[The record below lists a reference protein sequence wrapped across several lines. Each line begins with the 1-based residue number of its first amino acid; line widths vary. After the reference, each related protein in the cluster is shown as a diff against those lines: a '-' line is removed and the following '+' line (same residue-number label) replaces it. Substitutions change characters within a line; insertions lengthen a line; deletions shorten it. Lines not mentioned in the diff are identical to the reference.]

1 MGVVFDVLLLIL
13 LGYSMYMGYKN
24 GFLVSTS
31 GIIAIILAAVLTG
44 MFTLGVLGFI
54 MLNML
59 LSVAVSFT
67 ARIIRKLK
75 LPLVR
80 TADKALGIGFG
91 FIEGA
96 MKIII
101 LSLIACFIKITTT
114 TDFFEG
120 SLFVEYTSRGAIYSF
135 IRSFVVTRL

>member
-1 MGVVFDVLLLIL
+1 MNNNYFLKIKIIYNY
-13 LGYSMYMGYKN
+13 LGK
-24 GFLVSTS
+24 
-31 GIIAIILAAVLTG
+31 IIK
-44 MFTLGVLGFI
+44 
-54 MLNML
+54 
-59 LSVAVSFT
+59 
-67 ARIIRKLK
+67 KLK
-75 LPLVR
+75 LPLIR

-120 SLFVEYTSRGAIYSF
+120 SLFVEYTSKGAIYSF
-135 IRSFVVTRL
+135 IRNFVVTRL